1 MWLKTK
7 DLDLCVRNKG
17 YRVTENGGI
26 YRIFKVW
33 SLKSRTVL
41 NKKYLNNQFGK
52 GIISA

>member
-26 YRIFKVW
+26 TEY
-33 SLKSRTVL
+33 SRYGL
-41 NKKYLNNQFGK
+41 
-52 GIISA
+52 